1 MADKMA
7 GKAANFLGTG
17 GNPEKLAAEKRNDNL
32 IDLGSGSATRNQ
44 EGQSMGFDL
53 QPNESDLIDLDSNQI
68 SYTAD
73 FR

>member
-1 MADKMA
+1 MAT
-7 GKAANFLGTG
+7 FLGTA
-17 GNPEKLAAEKRNDNL
+17 GNADKHNADKKNEDL
-32 IDLGSGSATRNQ
+32 IDLGAGAVNQ
-44 EGQSMGFDL
+44 YPEGQNVGFDL